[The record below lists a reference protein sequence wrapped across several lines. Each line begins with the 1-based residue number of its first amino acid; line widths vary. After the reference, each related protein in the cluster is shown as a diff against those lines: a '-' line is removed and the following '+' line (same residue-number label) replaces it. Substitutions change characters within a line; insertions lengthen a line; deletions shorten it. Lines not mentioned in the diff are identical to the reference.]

1 MRHGGSR
8 FPDNVTPG
16 DRDRLHRGDSG
27 TTPGD
32 WHSEGGERAGDRV
45 MVDEPTSVKNTTY
58 VIQKNGFFF
67 KSAAYN
73 RYRPENKISKL
84 QDTAHK
90 SLIDGLDCMDVHL
103 SFV

>member
-45 MVDEPTSVKNTTY
+45 MVDEPTSVQNTTY
-58 VIQKNGFFF
+58 VTQKNGFFF
-67 KSAAYN
+67 NQLHITDTDQKIRSQS
-73 RYRPENKISKL
+73 YRTQLTK
-84 QDTAHK
+84 
-90 SLIDGLDCMDVHL
+90 V
-103 SFV
+103 